1 MKVYIYYDKTKPEID
16 LIYNV
21 LLKDVDLVKVEI
33 EADNAEDA
41 VTIFEKMVRNNE
53 I

>member
-1 MKVYIYYDKTKPEID
+1 MKVYIYYDESKPDID

-21 LLKDVDLVKVEI
+21 LHKDITLKKVEI
-33 EADNAEDA
+33 EAESSEEA
-41 VTIFEKMVRNNE
+41 VQIFNQMLANGE

>member
-1 MKVYIYYDKTKPEID
+1 MKVYIYFDKSKPPID

-21 LLKDVDLVKVEI
+21 LAEDVELEKIEI
-33 EADNAEDA
+33 EAESSEAA
-41 VTIFEKMVRNNE
+41 VQIFNQMLENGE